1 MPACPPG
8 PACSAV
14 WTVCQSHAQAEAVAE
29 AYAGMGVKTTVDGCN
44 VMVVGIV
51 KGRGKELVE
60 ARVEVDPE
68 AKSGHAVKRGMKN
81 SAIQCPC

>member
-1 MPACPPG
+1 
-8 PACSAV
+8 
-14 WTVCQSHAQAEAVAE
+14 
-29 AYAGMGVKTTVDGCN
+29 MGVKTTVDGCN
-44 VMVVGIV
+44 VMVVGKV

-68 AKSGHAVKRGMKN
+68 AKSGHAVKRGMKK